1 MIVTTFQ
8 LEELNRLVG
17 QVLPGSR
24 VHMRDTCGG
33 QSFSVSP
40 PRNLIGDGKLRM
52 AVEDYFD
59 GLDCD
64 VKLHEEFFTVSEKNK

>member
-24 VHMRDTCGG
+24 VH
-33 QSFSVSP
+33 
-40 PRNLIGDGKLRM
+40 IGDGKLRM

-64 VKLHEEFFTVSEKNK
+64 VKLYEEFFTVSEKNK